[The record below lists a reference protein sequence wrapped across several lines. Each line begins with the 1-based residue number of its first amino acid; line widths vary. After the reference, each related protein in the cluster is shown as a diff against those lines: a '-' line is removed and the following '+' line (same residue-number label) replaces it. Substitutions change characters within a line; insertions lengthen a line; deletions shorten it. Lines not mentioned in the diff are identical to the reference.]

1 MGDIIEFPNLD
12 NIAIEIERT
21 EEFIKIA
28 NELGDF
34 IKSLPLSHEEN
45 DELIRLMVK
54 QVNVAEMCAFTQG
67 FAMGYEFGGIEGEGN
82 KLS

>member
-45 DELIRLMVK
+45 DDLIRLMVK
-54 QVNVAEMCAFTQG
+54 QVNVAKTSAFTQG
-67 FAMGYEFGGIEGEGN
+67 FTMGYEFGGIEGEG
-82 KLS
+82 K

>member
-54 QVNVAEMCAFTQG
+54 QVNVAETSAFIQG
-67 FAMGYEFGGIEGEGN
+67 FAMGYEFGGLELE
-82 KLS
+82 KR